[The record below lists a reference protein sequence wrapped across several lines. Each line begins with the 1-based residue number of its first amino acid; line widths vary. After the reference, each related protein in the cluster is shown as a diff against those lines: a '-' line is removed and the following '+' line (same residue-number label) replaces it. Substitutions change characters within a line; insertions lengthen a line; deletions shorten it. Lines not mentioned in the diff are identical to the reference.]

1 MEEFPSNTQKDKGV
15 PQAEK
20 RQEPEVQ
27 KVIEGRVVRQKKPL
41 GRRIKDFFRPDE
53 DVRVGEYV
61 IFDVLIPAAKDMIV
75 DAVTSGVERKFY
87 GEVRSHTR
95 RTGSRYGSGGH
106 TPYHQMSRSP
116 ARRDEPRQHGMSR
129 RGRATHDFDEF
140 IFESRVQADEVLAQ
154 MIVLLEKYEVVSV
167 ADFFNLVGETLTYQ
181 DRKWGWFDLFGTS
194 TQRVGRGG
202 YLLNL
207 PRPEPID

>member
-1 MEEFPSNTQKDKGV
+1 MEEFPSNTQKDKAPGNA
-15 PQAEK
+15 PKKE
-20 RQEPEVQ
+20 EPVQ

-41 GRRIKDFFRPDE
+41 GRRFKEFFKPDD

-95 RTGSRYGSGGH
+95 RTGSRYGSAGH
-106 TPYHQMSRSP
+106 TPYHQMSRSSSS
-116 ARRDEPRQHGMSR
+116 RREESRHGISR

-154 MIVLLEKYEVVSV
+154 MHVLLEKYEVVSV
-167 ADFFNLVGETLTYQ
+167 ADFFNLVGETPTYQ